1 LEDVDLGVGPNLVQL
16 QNVKALYISFVHSF
30 WVFFWIVHSYIIALE
45 NIYRTTP
52 HCTSSQKLDGAL
64 LLCRSV
70 VGLLFDRFFNWKRPA
85 VLNCWFHMVVFA
97 S

>member
-52 HCTSSQKLDGAL
+52 HCTSSHYDLG
-64 LLCRSV
+64 SV
-70 VGLLFDRFFNWKRPA
+70 LI
-85 VLNCWFHMVVFA
+85 MVNYSFYCIIWYY
-97 S
+97 